1 MTQQIDI
8 YGVFLP
14 TLGIAA
20 LITFFVFSLITR
32 LLARTGFYG
41 WVWHRPLFDAAFY
54 FALLGL
60 AGLFLKWCYI

>member
-14 TLGIAA
+14 TLGIGA
-20 LITFFVFSLITR
+20 LVAFIVFSGLKR

-41 WVWHRPLFDAAFY
+41 WVWHRPLFDVAFY
-54 FALLGL
+54 FSLLGCV
-60 AGLFLKWCYI
+60 GLLIK